1 MKPNAS
7 IAARISAPARKI
19 RMRPPRQSPPPA
31 NSSTPK
37 PAATTWSRRKRQLR
51 KNNPAAL
58 GAYWEIGGAGGPAG
72 ATGGSGGAEAVTAGG
87 AGGAA
92 GADGAGAGSGVPLET
107 AADTAGESD
116 GAGVTGG
123 TGSARS
129 AGVSPLPVSFGASI
143 LAASD
148 LPSPDGLVF
157 SGLVPSGL
165 LSSPLAA
172 SVFAV
177 SDLAASAFA
186 ALRPPA
192 CLACSA
198 SASQSICG
206 HRGHARSQPGP
217 ELHHPRRVSRPRALL
232 PVAPAAWRCGL
243 DVRARLAGKVR
254 RHPASRP
261 AAAQRRAWQPLA
273 VVQDAA
279 CAQTGRVGR
288 VDRQASPAISHP
300 CPAWAGCRQSGYRPP
315 RSIPERR

>member
-31 NSSTPK
+31 NSSTPR
-37 PAATTWSRRKRQLR
+37 PAAMTWSRRKKQLR

-72 ATGGSGGAEAVTAGG
+72 ATAGSGGAEAVTAGG

-129 AGVSPLPVSFGASI
+129 AGVSPVPVSFGGSI

-148 LPSPDGLVF
+148 LPSPGGLV
-157 SGLVPSGL
+157 LSGL
-165 LSSPLAA
+165 LSSPLAVSLLGVSSLTGSPFEGSSLAA

-177 SDLAASAFA
+177 SDLAASAFGGSSPPGLPRLLSLCFA
-186 ALRPPA
+186 VNLRPSGP
-192 CLACSA
+192 
-198 SASQSICG
+198 
-206 HRGHARSQPGP
+206 RS
-217 ELHHPRRVSRPRALL
+217 L
-232 PVAPAAWRCGL
+232 
-243 DVRARLAGKVR
+243 
-254 RHPASRP
+254 
-261 AAAQRRAWQPLA
+261 
-273 VVQDAA
+273 
-279 CAQTGRVGR
+279 
-288 VDRQASPAISHP
+288 
-300 CPAWAGCRQSGYRPP
+300 PAWAGTSPSTAGFAASGASPGRASRLALRP
-315 RSIPERR
+315 